1 MKDILSNLND
11 LEISVSSPNLFLL
24 LIDSSGSMLGYKE
37 KMAFEL
43 KKFKDKMTAMD
54 ESSTVIISRW
64 DFSEKIYA
72 SDFDKI
78 ENFPTNYYADG
89 GTRLYETIICA
100 KKALLGT
107 RKYEGTI
114 DILQNQ
120 GYYPEVAII
129 VFSDG
134 EDEDSDNMYNLERA
148 AAAVS
153 KMNANDI
160 VTAFVCFGDSSRKV
174 AKKLNF
180 RNIDTKYDL
189 EEAFDA
195 ISSSC
200 IRQSMSAVS
209 LTDNFFDNN

>member
-1 MKDILSNLND
+1 MKDIFSNLND
-11 LEISVSSPNLFLL
+11 LEISVSSPNLILL

-54 ESSTVIISRW
+54 ESSIVIISRW

-78 ENFPTNYYADG
+78 ENFPIDYYADG

-100 KKALLGT
+100 KEALLGT
-107 RKYEGTI
+107 RENEGAI
-114 DILQNQ
+114 EILQNQ

-134 EDEDSDNMYNLERA
+134 EDSDNMHNLERAA

-153 KMNANDI
+153 KMNDNYIA
-160 VTAFVCFGDSSRKV
+160 TAFVCFGDSSRKV

-180 RNIDTKYDL
+180 KNIDTKYDL

-195 ISSSC
+195 ISSFC
-200 IRQSMSAVS
+200 IRQLMSFVS

>member
-1 MKDILSNLND
+1 MKDILNNLDD
-11 LEISVSSPNLFLL
+11 LEISISSPNLILL
-24 LIDSSGSMLGYKE
+24 LIDSSGSMFGYKE

-64 DFSEKIYA
+64 DFSEKIDA

-78 ENFPTNYYADG
+78 ENFPTDYYADG

-100 KKALLGT
+100 KEALLGT
-107 RKYEGTI
+107 SEEEGAI

-134 EDEDSDNMYNLERA
+134 EDSDNMYNLERA

-160 VTAFVCFGDSSRKV
+160 VTAFVCFGNSSHKV

-195 ISSSC
+195 ISSFC
-200 IRQSMSAVS
+200 IRQLMSFVS

>member
-24 LIDSSGSMLGYKE
+24 LIDSSGSMFGYME

-43 KKFKDKMTAMD
+43 RKFKDKMTAMD

-64 DFSEKIYA
+64 DFSEKIDA

-100 KKALLGT
+100 KEALLGT
-107 RKYEGTI
+107 LEDEGAI
-114 DILQNQ
+114 EILQNQ
-120 GYYPEVAII
+120 GYDPKVAII

-134 EDEDSDNMYNLERA
+134 EDSDNMYNLERA
-148 AAAVS
+148 AAAAVS
-153 KMNANDI
+153 EMNDNDI

>member
-1 MKDILSNLND
+1 MKDILNNLDD
-11 LEISVSSPNLFLL
+11 LEISISSPNLILL
-24 LIDSSGSMLGYKE
+24 LIDSSGSMFGYKE

-64 DFSEKIYA
+64 DFSEKIDA

-100 KKALLGT
+100 KEALLGT
-107 RKYEGTI
+107 SEEEGAI
-114 DILQNQ
+114 EILQNQ
-120 GYYPEVAII
+120 GYDPKVAII
-129 VFSDG
+129 LFSDG
-134 EDEDSDNMYNLERA
+134 EDSDGVYNLERA
-148 AAAVS
+148 AAAAVS
-153 KMNANDI
+153 EMNDNDI

>member
-1 MKDILSNLND
+1 MKDIFSNLND
-11 LEISVSSPNLFLL
+11 LEISVSSPNLILL

-54 ESSTVIISRW
+54 ESSIVIISRW

-78 ENFPTNYYADG
+78 ENFPIDYYADG

-100 KKALLGT
+100 KEALLGT
-107 RKYEGTI
+107 SEEEGAI
-114 DILQNQ
+114 EILQNQ
-120 GYYPEVAII
+120 GYDPKVAII

-134 EDEDSDNMYNLERA
+134 EDSDNMYNLERA
-148 AAAVS
+148 AAAAVS
-153 KMNANDI
+153 EMNDNDI